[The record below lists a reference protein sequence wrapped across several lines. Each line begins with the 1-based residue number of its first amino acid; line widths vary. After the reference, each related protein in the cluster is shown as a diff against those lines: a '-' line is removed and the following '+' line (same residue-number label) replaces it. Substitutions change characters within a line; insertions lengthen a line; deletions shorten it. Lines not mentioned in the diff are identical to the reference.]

1 MGREGIDAH
10 GEGIREHL
18 VLGDGVLEQL
28 HVVFAVGGE
37 ERRRGGREGLGE
49 ELRESKERRRRG
61 AMYTFHC
68 AEK

>member
-1 MGREGIDAH
+1 MKRKERDAH

-28 HVVFAVGGE
+28 HGVFAVGGE
-37 ERRRGGREGLGE
+37 ERGWGGREGLEE